1 MKRTLRQAL
10 IAFVATLLV
19 IEVGLQLAS
28 LVARPLLARKSS
40 RDASPDAITILCVG
54 DSHTY
59 GAPLPDEESYPSQLQ
74 VLLDERYPEWEFNV
88 VNLGFPGVNSA
99 FVANRLES
107 QIKQIRPHLV
117 MVSGGSNNI
126 WNTIETEAWETDT
139 RWDAVKRMLLRVKLF
154 RLAAVMWSTQT
165 EYHFQPAEEGKSR
178 WYHEDPEGDPIPHTM
193 PVPIHGVT
201 WEYRPERAEFGAD
214 ALARSIVFDMK
225 RIVALTRSYHIPVIW
240 YNYPWP
246 EKLRKR
252 RGGRA
257 KAAKNLLLV
266 VRTINETGAQL
277 GIPVLQTEKDYLRAE
292 ADGYTVDDLG
302 DRRAAGLHPSG
313 LLFGYIVE
321 SMVPVVEE
329 ALKEWHGIDLSQKP
343 ESDTPT
349 RDG

>member
-1 MKRTLRQAL
+1 L
-10 IAFVATLLV
+10 IAFVVTLLV
-19 IEVGLQLAS
+19 IEVALQLAS
-28 LVARPLLARKSS
+28 LVARPLLTRKAS
-40 RDASPDAITILCVG
+40 RDASADAITILCVG

-74 VLLDERYPEWEFNV
+74 ALLDKRYPEWEFNV

-99 FVANRLES
+99 FVASRLES

-139 RWDAVKRMLLRVKLF
+139 GWDVAKRLLLRVKLF
-154 RLAAVMWSTQT
+154 RLAAVTWSTQR

-178 WYHEDPEGDPIPHTM
+178 WYHEDPEGQPITHTTPIP
-193 PVPIHGVT
+193 VHGVT
-201 WEYRPERAEFGAD
+201 YEFRKKQQKFGGD
-214 ALARSIVFDMK
+214 ALARSIVFDME

-246 EKLRKR
+246 EKLRKA

-257 KAAKNLLLV
+257 EAVANLLLV
-266 VRTINETGAQL
+266 VQTINETGAKL
-277 GIPVLQTEKDYLRAE
+277 GIPVVQTEKDYLRAE
-292 ADGYTVDDLG
+292 ADGHTLDDLG

-313 LLFGYIVE
+313 ILYGYIVE
-321 SMVPVVEE
+321 SMVPLVEE
-329 ALKEWHGIDLSQKP
+329 ALGEWHGIDLSRGP
-343 ESDTPT
+343 ESDTTT
-349 RDG
+349 REG